1 MGRQGNLSVGRLEG
15 GGPPGLSRRD
25 MSADYQR
32 KVAALD
38 PRKQFKT
45 LKSTAFLG

>member
-1 MGRQGNLSVGRLEG
+1 MGQQGGLSTGRLEG
-15 GGPPGLSRRD
+15 GGAPGLSRRD

>member
-1 MGRQGNLSVGRLEG
+1 MGLSTGRLEG
-15 GGPPGLSRRD
+15 RGGGQFAPSRRD
-25 MSADYQR
+25 MGGDYSR
-32 KVAALD
+32 KGTASD